1 MWAVM
6 DRFGYTQIP
15 FDLNGN
21 NIHRLENV
29 LTLDIG
35 IHSLFDELKLWFE
48 PTVSYSSPNVR
59 RVQAKSP
66 RARPIPTSSWH
77 RMQDTF
83 SHTIRLL

>member
-6 DRFGYTQIP
+6 DRFGYRQIP

-21 NIHRLENV
+21 NIHCLENV

-48 PTVSYSSPNVR
+48 PTVSNWLFDVES
-59 RVQAKSP
+59 
-66 RARPIPTSSWH
+66 
-77 RMQDTF
+77 
-83 SHTIRLL
+83 RLD